1 MKKEINGKNKTIFLV
16 IVIIFVIALCI
27 GAFFLG
33 MYVVKNNNIDNNEVN
48 NEIDDP
54 NIIESIMPDNYD
66 EKIVYDSGEIRKY
79 YDLIFQDDF
88 SRVPEKIL
96 DNIEFVKIDDGQL
109 MWNIDNNWENDS
121 IITNCIYLEVFTDDS
136 DATFFYAYAITDDNS
151 LYYYQIDNVDAI
163 NVYGNQNLSK
173 KTIANKNNIVV
184 KKIDLLDDLFYLK
197 DENNTLIVAKEIDKV
212 KSDKDIYY
220 IIYDI
225 NNRAFSIEESKLT
238 KNLQI
243 REYKHK

>member
-1 MKKEINGKNKTIFLV
+1 MKEEKTNENNKTIILV
-16 IVIIFVIALCI
+16 IILIIILVI

-33 MYVVKNNNIDNNEVN
+33 MYVVKNNDKGNSEVN
-48 NEIDDP
+48 NEANESDIV
-54 NIIESIMPDNYD
+54 ESIMPDNYD
-66 EKIVYDSGEIRKY
+66 EKIVYDSEEIKKY
-79 YDLIFQDDF
+79 YDLIFRDNF

-96 DNIEFVKIDDGQL
+96 DNIEFVKIDDGKL

-121 IITNCIYLEVFTDDS
+121 TITNCTYLEVYADDS

-173 KTIANKNNIVV
+173 ITIANKNNIVV

-212 KSDKDIYY
+212 KSGNDIYY

-225 NNRAFSIEESKLT
+225 NNRVFSIEESKLIE
-238 KNLQI
+238 NLQI

>member
-1 MKKEINGKNKTIFLV
+1 MKEEKTNENNKTIILV
-16 IVIIFVIALCI
+16 IILIIILVT

-33 MYVVKNNNIDNNEVN
+33 MYVVKNNDKGNSEVNNEVN
-48 NEIDDP
+48 ESDIV
-54 NIIESIMPDNYD
+54 ESIMPDNYD
-66 EKIVYDSGEIRKY
+66 EKIVYDSEEIKKY
-79 YDLIFQDDF
+79 YDLIFQDNF

-96 DNIEFVKIDDGQL
+96 DNIEFVKIDDGKL
-109 MWNIDNNWENDS
+109 MWNIDNNWEIDS
-121 IITNCIYLEVFTDDS
+121 TITNCTYLEVYADDS

-173 KTIANKNNIVV
+173 ITIANKNNIVV

-212 KSDKDIYY
+212 KSGNDIYY

-225 NNRAFSIEESKLT
+225 NNRVFSIEESKLIE
-238 KNLQI
+238 NLQI

>member
-1 MKKEINGKNKTIFLV
+1 MKEEKTNENNKTIILV
-16 IVIIFVIALCI
+16 IILIIILVI

-33 MYVVKNNNIDNNEVN
+33 MYVVKNNDKGNSEVNNEVN
-48 NEIDDP
+48 ESD
-54 NIIESIMPDNYD
+54 IIESIMPDNYD
-66 EKIVYDSGEIRKY
+66 EKIVYDSEEIRKY
-79 YDLIFQDDF
+79 YDLIFRDNF

-96 DNIEFVKIDDGQL
+96 DNIEFVKIDDGKL

-121 IITNCIYLEVFTDDS
+121 TITNCTYLEVYADDS
-136 DATFFYAYAITDDNS
+136 DETFFYAYAITDDNS

-173 KTIANKNNIVV
+173 ITIANKNNIVV

-212 KSDKDIYY
+212 KNGNDIYY

-225 NNRAFSIEESKLT
+225 NNRVLSIEESKLIE
-238 KNLQI
+238 NLQI

>member
-1 MKKEINGKNKTIFLV
+1 MKEEKTNENNKTIILV
-16 IVIIFVIALCI
+16 IILIIILVI

-33 MYVVKNNNIDNNEVN
+33 MYVVKNNDKGNSEVNNEVN
-48 NEIDDP
+48 ESD
-54 NIIESIMPDNYD
+54 IIESIMPDNYD
-66 EKIVYDSGEIRKY
+66 EKIVYDSEEIKKY
-79 YDLIFQDDF
+79 YDLIFRDNF
-88 SRVPEKIL
+88 SRVLEKIL
-96 DNIEFVKIDDGQL
+96 DNIEFVKIDDGKL

-121 IITNCIYLEVFTDDS
+121 TITNCTYLEVYADDS

-173 KTIANKNNIVV
+173 ITIANKNNIVV

-212 KSDKDIYY
+212 KSGNDIYY

-225 NNRAFSIEESKLT
+225 NNRVFSIEESKLIE
-238 KNLQI
+238 NLQI

>member
-1 MKKEINGKNKTIFLV
+1 MKEEKTNENNKTIILV
-16 IVIIFVIALCI
+16 IILIIILVI

-33 MYVVKNNNIDNNEVN
+33 MYVVKNNDKGNSEVNNEVN
-48 NEIDDP
+48 ESDIV
-54 NIIESIMPDNYD
+54 ESIMPDNYD
-66 EKIVYDSGEIRKY
+66 EKIVYDSEEIRKY
-79 YDLIFQDDF
+79 YDLIFQDNF

-96 DNIEFVKIDDGQL
+96 DNIEFVKIDDGKL

-121 IITNCIYLEVFTDDS
+121 TIINCTYLEVYADDS

-173 KTIANKNNIVV
+173 ITIANKNNIVV

-212 KSDKDIYY
+212 KSGNDIYY

-225 NNRAFSIEESKLT
+225 NNRVFSIEESKLIE
-238 KNLQI
+238 NLQI
-243 REYKHK
+243 REHKHK